1 MPQARGL
8 PRSGA
13 IHAPG
18 QTGPVDG
25 KRTNGKPQT
34 ARLEEPHETT
44 QQIERRPGQPQHGL
58 ETR

>member
-1 MPQARGL
+1 MPKARGL
-8 PRSGA
+8 PCSGA

-18 QTGPVDG
+18 QTGLGDG

-34 ARLEEPHETT
+34 ARLEGPHEARR
-44 QQIERRPGQPQHGL
+44 IERRPVQPRHGL